1 MSLSSIKGRF
11 LKMKKNPVIVFVS
24 LAFLLIACVLYVLK
38 TNRDRNELNE
48 TYDFLISRIIVTD
61 EEKFILE
68 DLEDLIKS
76 GESSD
81 YAENK
86 KTEFIKLFNKR
97 HYSDEPI
104 DSIEMYLK
112 DESLIFCIPYKWD
125 KYNTMIEF
133 AYEFKVNGEFAKV
146 ATFIFN
152 HHYYTVRNNRNDHI
166 IKILA
171 KDSLFDIRERYIH
184 D

>member
-1 MSLSSIKGRF
+1 
-11 LKMKKNPVIVFVS
+11 MKKIPVIVFVS

-38 TNRDRNELNE
+38 TNRDRNEFNE

-76 GESSD
+76 GEGSD
-81 YAENK
+81 YAKNK

-104 DSIEMYLK
+104 DSIEMYLQ
-112 DESLIFCIPYKWD
+112 DESLVFCIPYKWD
-125 KYNTMIEF
+125 KYNTTIEF
-133 AYEFKVNGEFAKV
+133 AYEFKVNGEFTKV

-171 KDSLFDIRERYIH
+171 KDSLFDIREKHIH
-184 D
+184 E